1 MVTYLFWSVDFLSI
15 YFHIWKTFITFAVY
29 IHKASVMNER
39 PKYKI
44 IYSEEVDKF
53 LESVNDKAR
62 KKIFYNINLVAG
74 GIIDKELFKKL
85 DGIDIWEFRTLY
97 NGICYRILSFW
108 DTEAQALIIT
118 THGFIKKTQK
128 TPKSEID
135 RANAIK
141 NEYFKQKNNK

>member
-1 MVTYLFWSVDFLSI
+1 
-15 YFHIWKTFITFAVY
+15 
-29 IHKASVMNER
+29 MNEK

-44 IYSEEVDKF
+44 IYSEEMDKF

-85 DGIDIWEFRTLY
+85 DGTDIWEFRTLY

-128 TPKSEID
+128 TPKSEIE
-135 RANAIK
+135 RANAIR